1 MRAPLPAPVAVPT
14 RSLELLAPARDADIG
29 IEAVKHGADAVY
41 LGGPAFGARASA
53 DNRVADIARLAEF
66 AHRYHA
72 KVFVTLNTIL
82 RDDELD
88 TARDIAWQVY
98 EAGADAL
105 IIQDFGL
112 LELDLPP
119 IQLHASTQMDN
130 RSLAKV
136 RFLEGVGFSQIVLA
150 RELTLAQ
157 IRAIANETQAT
168 MEFFIHG
175 ALCVSYSG
183 QCYLSHAQTGR
194 SANRGECSQACRLP
208 YDLVGSEGE
217 TLASGKHVLSM
228 KDNDQTANLAALVD
242 AGIRSFKIEGRL
254 KDAAYVKNITAWY
267 RQKLDEVLLARPEL
281 ARASAGRSTFTF
293 QPQPEKTFNR
303 DSTDYFLNG
312 RQADIAALDTPKF
325 SGEPIGRVLRLT
337 REAIDIEAT
346 TPIANGDGL
355 CYFDAH
361 GELAGVHINRV
372 EGSGRRQRLFPAHL
386 PQDLAPGTEL
396 LRNRDWAFLRLLEKP
411 SAERLIGVAIE
422 LAPTNAGLTLHLR
435 DEAGHCGRASY
446 SGLANAA
453 RDAGKA
459 QMHLA
464 EQFAKLGG
472 TEFIATEVKLACN
485 PLPFL
490 PASAS
495 NALRRQAVESLR
507 QARAAAYARP
517 PRAQPADP
525 PSLYPERELSYLGNV
540 FNAKARAFLEQ
551 HGVALIAEAYET
563 NREKGAVSLMIT
575 KHCLRYS
582 YNLCPKEVKGL
593 RPDPMTLKH
602 GKETLTLTFDCRR
615 CEMHV
620 VGKLDAKR
628 SFGNVG

>member
-1 MRAPLPAPVAVPT
+1 MRTPQLAPVEVPA
-14 RSLELLAPARDADIG
+14 RCLELLAPARDADIG

-41 LGGPAFGARASA
+41 IGGPAFGARASA

-88 TARDIAWQVY
+88 SARDIAWQVC

-130 RSLAKV
+130 RSLGKV
-136 RFLEGVGFSQIVLA
+136 RFLEAVGFSQIVLA
-150 RELTLAQ
+150 RELSLPQ
-157 IRAIANETQAT
+157 IRAIAGETQAT
-168 MEFFIHG
+168 LEFFVHG

-208 YDLVGSEGE
+208 YDLLGSEGE

-228 KDNDQTANLAALVD
+228 KDNDQTENLVALVD
-242 AGIRSFKIEGRL
+242 AGVRSFKIEGRL

-267 RQKLDEVLLARPEL
+267 RQRLDDILLLRPEL
-281 ARASAGRSTFTF
+281 ARASAGRCTFTF
-293 QPQPEKTFNR
+293 EPQPEKTFNR
-303 DSTDYFLNG
+303 GSTDYFVNG
-312 RQADIAALDTPKF
+312 RKADIAAAETPKF

-337 REAIDIEAT
+337 REAIEIEAAAQ
-346 TPIANGDGL
+346 IANGDGL
-355 CYFDAH
+355 CYFDAR

-386 PQDLAPGTEL
+386 PRDLAPGTEL

-411 SAERLIGVAIE
+411 SAERLIGVVIE
-422 LAPTNAGLTLHLR
+422 LAPSDCGLVLEIR

-446 SGLANAA
+446 SGTISAA
-453 RDAGKA
+453 RDAAKA
-459 QMHLA
+459 QTHLA
-464 EQFAKLGG
+464 EQLAKLGG
-472 TEFIATEVKLACN
+472 TEFVATGVKLAHP

-490 PASAS
+490 PAAAV
-495 NALRRQAVESLR
+495 NALRREAVEALR

-517 PRAQPADP
+517 KRALPANP
-525 PSLYPERELSYLGNV
+525 PPLYPDRELSYLGNV
-540 FNAKARAFLEQ
+540 FNAKSRAFLEK
-551 HGVALIAEAYET
+551 HGVALISDAYEA

-582 YNLCPKEVKGL
+582 YQLCPKEVKGL

-602 GKETLTLTFDCRR
+602 GKETLTLTFDCKR

-620 VGKLDAKR
+620 VGRLSAKQIAL
-628 SFGNVG
+628 